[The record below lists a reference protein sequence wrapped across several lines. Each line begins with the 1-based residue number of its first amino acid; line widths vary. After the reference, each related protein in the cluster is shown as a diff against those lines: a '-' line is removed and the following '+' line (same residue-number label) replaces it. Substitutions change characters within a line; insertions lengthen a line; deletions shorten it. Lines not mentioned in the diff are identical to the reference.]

1 MTRRT
6 GGIVLGWDV
15 GGVNTK
21 AALVEIPGNGLGDIR
36 SASEPYELLSDP
48 EALGPTLLRLAQR
61 LNATAIEAHALT
73 MTAELS
79 QLFRT
84 KREGVGFVLDAMRH
98 AFPGDPIKVYTVGG
112 VFIEPDEARLRP
124 LEVAAS
130 NWSATATLVATFET
144 DVLLID
150 TGSTTTDIIPIVGGR
165 VRATGLT
172 DPDRLLSGELV
183 YTGAIRT
190 PAEALL
196 QEVPLSDGMA
206 GVSAE
211 RFALIGDA
219 LLWLGRIES
228 AAYSAPTPDGRPATA
243 EFAGERLA
251 RVVCADREMLDDSA
265 ISGIANAIAEAQ
277 IARIVSG
284 VRHVRDGWPTLDRA
298 IVTGLGD
305 FIAAE
310 AARRAGLE
318 VTALSDRLGAA
329 ARTAPAAAVA
339 WLLAAN
345 VPSQTA

>member
-1 MTRRT
+1 
-6 GGIVLGWDV
+6 
-15 GGVNTK
+15 
-21 AALVEIPGNGLGDIR
+21 
-36 SASEPYELLSDP
+36 
-48 EALGPTLLRLAQR
+48 
-61 LNATAIEAHALT
+61 
-73 MTAELS
+73 
-79 QLFRT
+79 
-84 KREGVGFVLDAMRH
+84 MRCEH

-243 EFAGERLA
+243 
-251 RVVCADREMLDDSA
+251 RVCR
-265 ISGIANAIAEAQ
+265 
-277 IARIVSG
+277 
-284 VRHVRDGWPTLDRA
+284 
-298 IVTGLGD
+298 
-305 FIAAE
+305 
-310 AARRAGLE
+310 
-318 VTALSDRLGAA
+318 
-329 ARTAPAAAVA
+329 RTARSRRVRRPRDAR
-339 WLLAAN
+339 
-345 VPSQTA
+345 